1 VRRRHRTSISQKLNN
16 VLYFFAGA
24 VVTVLAGFLVIAVQ
38 AKTQDAEDG
47 THTAASSPVAGTE
60 TAQKGST
67 TEKWQEGTISY
78 NGGYYRYNN
87 YLKSYLFMGIDTDDE
102 VYNMDT
108 SDTGYQS
115 DALFLLVMDSSDQTL
130 SVITINR
137 NTMTEIERF
146 TGSGISMGKAVSQ
159 ICVQHAYGDGKKLSC
174 SRVEDAVAGLFYNIP
189 IQGYI
194 SMNMGAIPGMNDAV
208 GGVQV
213 TVLDDLEYEG
223 RGVSLKKGETVTLNG
238 QEAYCYLRGRDLN
251 DYDSATERLRRQEQY
266 ITSFIAGLQGMEDRQ
281 TAVTEVFGAIED
293 YTVTNIDF
301 SSLMSSLLEY
311 EYSEDDMYT
320 VPGETTVGEDGY
332 EEYHV
337 DEDAFYDLIIQVF
350 YEEVEAH

>member
-1 VRRRHRTSISQKLNN
+1 LNN

-24 VVTVLAGFLVIAVQ
+24 VVTLVVGFLVIAVQ

-47 THTAASSPVAGTE
+47 TQQGTLTAAGSPVAETETEKE
-60 TAQKGST
+60 TAQMDGSV
-67 TEKWQEGTISY
+67 EKWQEGTISY

-87 YLKSYLFMGIDTDDE
+87 YLKTYLFMGIDTDDE

-115 DALFLLVMDSSDQTL
+115 DALFLIVANSSDQTL
-130 SVITINR
+130 SVITIHR

-146 TGSGISMGKAVSQ
+146 TGSGVSMGKAVSQ

-174 SRVEDAVAGLFYNIP
+174 TRVEDAVAGLFYNIP

-213 TVLDDLEYEG
+213 TVLDDLEYED
-223 RGVSLKKGETVTLNG
+223 RGVSLKKGETVTLSG
-238 QEAYCYLRGRDLN
+238 QEAYCYLRGRDVN

-266 ITSFIAGLQGMEDRQ
+266 ITSFITELQGMDDRQ
-281 TAVTEVFGAIED
+281 ATVTDVFNAIED
-293 YTVTNIDF
+293 YTVTDIDI

-311 EYSEDDMYT
+311 EYSEDNMYSI
-320 VPGETTVGEDGY
+320 PGETTVGEDGY
-332 EEYHV
+332 EEFYV

-350 YEEVEAH
+350 YEEAEAR

>member
-1 VRRRHRTSISQKLNN
+1 LNN
-16 VLYFFAGA
+16 VLYFFAGS
-24 VVTVLAGFLVIAVQ
+24 VVTLAVSFLVIAVQ
-38 AKTQDAEDG
+38 AKTQGAEESTQQG
-47 THTAASSPVAGTE
+47 TLTAAESPAATE
-60 TAQKGST
+60 TENETETSQMDGSV
-67 TEKWQEGTISY
+67 EKWQEGTITY
-78 NGGYYRYNN
+78 NGAYYRYNN

-108 SDTGYQS
+108 RDTGYQS
-115 DALFLLVMDSSDQTL
+115 DALFLIVADSSDQTL

-146 TGSGISMGKAVSQ
+146 TGSGVSMGKAVSQ

-174 SRVEDAVAGLFYNIP
+174 SRVEDAVANLFYNIP

-194 SMNMGAIPGMNDAV
+194 SMNMGAIPGMNDAA

-213 TVLDDLEYEG
+213 TVLDDLEYED

-238 QEAYCYLRGRDLN
+238 QEAYCYLRGRDVN

-266 ITSFIAGLQGMEDRQ
+266 ITSFIAGLQAAEDYQ
-281 TAVTEVFGAIED
+281 TTVTDVYNAIAD
-293 YTVTNIDF
+293 YTVTDIDVAT
-301 SSLMSSLLEY
+301 LMSSLLEY
-311 EYSEDDMYT
+311 GYSEDDMYS
-320 VPGETTVGEDGY
+320 VPGETSVGDDGY
-332 EEYHV
+332 EEFHV

-350 YEEVEAH
+350 YKEVEAH